1 MIIKIE
7 NKKINYDNEVIIEG
21 FIKEDINI
29 QIPRVED
36 IEIDE
41 EDLLLLMPEI
51 GDEEW
56 ECKTRDKDFYIELD
70 NDESLI

>member
-7 NKKINYDNEVIIEG
+7 NKKTNYNNEVIIEG
-21 FIKEDINI
+21 FIKEDIGI
-29 QIPRVED
+29 QAPVVED

-51 GDEEW
+51 DDGEW
-56 ECKTRDKDFYIELD
+56 ECRTRDEDFYIELD
-70 NDESLI
+70 EDESLI